1 MFYPIRMEET
11 LCLPKRFAYAAD
23 CCVPGLAVLLTLL
36 LCLSA
41 WLLADGDPRP
51 LRTAPATPDIRTN
64 AVTDSFS
71 FRCVVIDAG
80 HGGEDG
86 GAQSADGLLEKD
98 VNLSVALC
106 LRDYLEARRHPDRLD
121 THAG

>member
-1 MFYPIRMEET
+1 MSAKAFCICRR
-11 LCLPKRFAYAAD
+11 LLL
-23 CCVPGLAVLLTLL
+23 PGLAVLLTLL

-41 WLLADGDPRP
+41 WLLADGGPSP

-64 AVTDSFS
+64 AETGSFP

-86 GAQSADGLLEKD
+86 GAQSRI
-98 VNLSVALC
+98 SC
-106 LRDYLEARRHPDRLD
+106 CMTRRG
-121 THAG
+121 TIGAGKRRWIWLPGWR